1 MKRIALPRSM
11 IFLGTLVAFVAS
23 LPLAAIAWTYCDERV
38 LLELSTAWAV
48 MVILLGGVYSFSVVD
63 GAFERIR
70 RLARSVREGDLKAR
84 LYPNRSPQ
92 LTPLYNELNQMANAL
107 DDRMRSLS
115 SVAEEQETILGSMI
129 EGVLVVDQKG
139 HVRMIN
145 RTALNYLDITTLN
158 AAGQPYSD
166 VIKDNRVCSFIEAA
180 LTQSKLEPVT
190 ITVSGRVERILE
202 LRSAPLLARDQVAPG
217 VLFVFYDVTRIHQL
231 EAVRRD
237 FVANVSHEL
246 RTPVTSIKG
255 FVETLID
262 GAKDEPDSLDRFLAI
277 IARQAER
284 LNSIFN
290 DLLTLARLEAGGDG
304 AKIDLETRGI
314 RDLVQAAVDDCSHR
328 GEAKGM
334 RLEVLIDSDVKV
346 KVNSSLIQQALVN
359 LIDNAIKYSDSN
371 RLVRVESRNESG
383 FVRII
388 VVDQGPGIESA
399 HLARVFERFYRIDQ
413 GRSRQLGGTGLG
425 LAIVKHIAHVHG
437 GDVSVE
443 SEVGKGSRFSI
454 SLPAEDYPL
463 PSLVLW
469 EIVRE

>member
-1 MKRIALPRSM
+1 MKRITLPRSM
-11 IFLGTLVAFVAS
+11 TFLGTLVAFAAL
-23 LPLAAIAWTYCDERV
+23 LPLAVIAWIYCDERV
-38 LLELSTAWAV
+38 LLELATGWAV
-48 MVILLGGVYSFSVVD
+48 MVILLGGVYAFSVVD

-92 LTPLYNELNQMANAL
+92 LTPLYSELNQMANAL
-107 DDRMRSLS
+107 DGRMRALS
-115 SVAEEQETILGSMI
+115 SVAEEQEAILGSMI
-129 EGVLVVDQKG
+129 EGVLVIDQEG

-145 RTALNYLDITTLN
+145 RAALNFLDITTLN
-158 AAGQPYSD
+158 VEGQPYGD
-166 VIKDNRVCSFIEAA
+166 VIEDTRICNFIDAA
-180 LTQSKLEPVT
+180 LSQSKLEPVT
-190 ITVSGRVERILE
+190 ITVIGRVERILE
-202 LRSAPLLARDQVAPG
+202 LRSAPLLARDEVAPG

-262 GAKDEPDSLDRFLAI
+262 GAKDEPESLDRFLAI

-290 DLLTLARLEAGGDG
+290 DLLTLARLEAGGEG
-304 AKIDLETRGI
+304 AKIDLESRDI
-314 RDLVQAAVDDCSHR
+314 RDLVQVAVDDCSHR
-328 GEAKGM
+328 AEAKEM
-334 RLEVLIDSDVKV
+334 RLEVLINSHVKV
-346 KVNSSLIQQALVN
+346 RVNPSLIQQALVN
-359 LIDNAIKYSDSN
+359 LIDNAIKYSDNN
-371 RLVRVESRNESG
+371 RIVRVEARLEG
-383 FVRII
+383 RFVQVV
-388 VVDQGPGIESA
+388 VVDQGPGIEPA

-443 SEVGKGSRFSI
+443 SDVGKGSRFSI

-463 PSLVLW
+463 PSPEL
-469 EIVRE
+469 